1 MTHIPSAKTFLA
13 TIGVAVVTGASPMV
27 ALANDAT
34 FGNFP
39 LVLAQAPSF
48 DEDKIEAF
56 ATAEAKIQKIR
67 SAYAPELEDAESKLE
82 QIEIRRQAG
91 TEMVTAVSQTPGITL
106 EEYNAIVDTTAVD
119 PDLAARVDEALAQRT
134 E

>member
-1 MTHIPSAKTFLA
+1 MTDIPMAKTFLA
-13 TIGVAVVTGASPMV
+13 AFGLAVFGGALPMV

-34 FGNFP
+34 FGSAP

-56 ATAEAKIQKIR
+56 AMAEAKIQKIR
-67 SAYAPELEDAESKLE
+67 SAYAPELETAESKLE

-106 EEYNAIVDTTAVD
+106 EEYNAIVDTAAAD
-119 PDLAARVDEALAQRT
+119 PVLAARVDEALAERT